1 MLKIAAAACEIIESC
16 NRRSVI
22 LQGRMKCTYSWLMLV
37 LLLLPVLLPT
47 SRAFLVGHLQHRSFL
62 LRPRPAAST
71 NTNQEEG
78 ALVVDLSAALTL
90 QQQAQALREEA
101 LSLQRALNES
111 KTEKLALETAKV
123 DQWLEEVLVNQTI
136 SENTQL
142 LNTVE
147 QVMEILKDGRF
158 SADQVNKM
166 FNRICD
172 DRPQSRS
179 NCSPIMSLL
188 VDAAGKLD
196 NLEKEE
202 NPNKRWSGRVERVLR
217 KRLFAMDWGMDLEE
231 EDE

>member
-1 MLKIAAAACEIIESC
+1 
-16 NRRSVI
+16 
-22 LQGRMKCTYSWLMLV
+22 MKWTCSWLSI
-37 LLLLPVLLPT
+37 LLLPVLLPT
-47 SRAFLVGHLQHRSFL
+47 TIKGFLVGRLQHRSFL
-62 LRPRPAAST
+62 PRPASST
-71 NTNQEEG
+71 NTNQEKG
-78 ALVVDLSAALTL
+78 ALVDLSTALTL

-111 KTEKLALETAKV
+111 KTEKLARETAKV
-123 DQWLEEVLVNQTI
+123 DQWLEELLVNQTI

-147 QVMEILKDGRF
+147 EVMERLKEGRF

-196 NLEKEE
+196 NLERDE

-217 KRLFAMDWGMDLEE
+217 KRLFAMDWGTDLEE